1 MEKLIVLDTE
11 CYPNY
16 WLISFKSLSNGKVVL
31 IDTKSK
37 LTSEQKI
44 QLKRIMSNQV
54 TFGFNSIHYDLP
66 MIQAALNDYDV
77 KMLYKL
83 SKKIVNGQ
91 PYFVTYKQMGV
102 VPPNYNHFDIK
113 EPAPAVMISLKNY
126 GTRVGSKK
134 LWDLPYDPNKSITD
148 SEIDN
153 LKAYC
158 ENDLDTTIDLYNAIK
173 DRIQLR
179 IDMQNEMYK
188 GIGDLRSKSDAQVAE
203 AIFKFE
209 LAKKNVKIP
218 YVEASKRLKS
228 SVTYTCPD
236 FIVFKS
242 DELNKLRDMFDGATF
257 KINQGTGQPILPKE
271 WGKLLK
277 PTIDGT
283 VYKLG
288 LGGIHSQEKRLA
300 IESND
305 KFVLRNADVASYYP
319 SMILE
324 FGLYPK
330 SLGKKWLDIY
340 RNVYITR
347 LEAKRKASELSK
359 EIKKLEKQ
367 LGNMV

>member
-1 MEKLIVLDTE
+1 
-11 CYPNY
+11 
-16 WLISFKSLSNGKVVL
+16 
-31 IDTKSK
+31 
-37 LTSEQKI
+37 
-44 QLKRIMSNQV
+44 
-54 TFGFNSIHYDLP
+54 
-66 MIQAALNDYDV
+66 
-77 KMLYKL
+77 
-83 SKKIVNGQ
+83 
-91 PYFVTYKQMGV
+91 
-102 VPPNYNHFDIK
+102 
-113 EPAPAVMISLKNY
+113 
-126 GTRVGSKK
+126 
-134 LWDLPYDPNKSITD
+134 
-148 SEIDN
+148 
-153 LKAYC
+153 
-158 ENDLDTTIDLYNAIK
+158 
-173 DRIQLR
+173 
-179 IDMQNEMYK
+179 MQNEMYK

-242 DELNKLRDMFDGATF
+242 DKLNKLKDMFDGARF
-257 KINQGTGQPILPKE
+257 KINQATGQPILPKE
-271 WGKLLK
+271 WAKLLK
-277 PTIDGT
+277 PTIDDT

-330 SLGKKWLDIY
+330 SLGKKWLDVY